1 MGSTFGFA
9 SSSSRVPKLT
19 KPNKGHELPLTKPLV
34 ERWWWPVEPVVVI
47 ITVIKTRA
55 GFCSVS
61 GDNSYNSIFFYGSST
76 FMKMDVG
83 GGVFHICKT

>member
-1 MGSTFGFA
+1 MVARRTT
-9 SSSSRVPKLT
+9 RCCY
-19 KPNKGHELPLTKPLV
+19 
-34 ERWWWPVEPVVVI
+34 

-61 GDNSYNSIFFYGSST
+61 GDNSYNSILFYGSSA

-83 GGVFHICKT
+83 GGGCFIFVKLDDQFLGVFFFFLPHDSYSRGTTHLVSQEKII